1 MRGLF
6 EVEMDRVMT
15 TTTIHI
21 EERERLMKAKLGEE
35 IKLRANRIMTN
46 YLINKSSLP
55 EITDAEKKGKES
67 ESK

>member
-1 MRGLF
+1 
-6 EVEMDRVMT
+6 MT

-21 EERERLMKAKLGEE
+21 EERERVMKAKLGEE

-55 EITDAEKKGKES
+55 EITDAEKKGKKN